1 MPVRLLQLSDIHFGG
16 ENVEALEAALTYC
29 QTTQF
34 DLLVLCGDITQF
46 GHAGEFDAAA
56 RWLSRLPQ
64 PWLSTPGN
72 HDTPW
77 LGLLERVM
85 RPFEGYAKA
94 VGPVSDDY
102 ASPGLAVAAINSA
115 RGWQVRLNW
124 SKGEVSDRQGQE
136 ASRRLGAAGP
146 DALRVLVCHHP
157 LVEAEGEPITARVRG
172 GAAAARRMTE
182 AKVDL
187 VLTGHLHVPVVQ
199 ALPFGDR
206 RTYAVGAGT
215 LSLRERGVPPSFNL
229 IEVADDALAVT
240 ALAWESRQL
249 REHRRWTM
257 PLRSRSAN
265 TSAGV

>member
-16 ENVEALEAALTYC
+16 ENVEALQAALTYC

-46 GHAGEFDAAA
+46 GHAGEFEAAA
-56 RWLSRLPQ
+56 RWVSRLPQ

-77 LGLLERVM
+77 LGLIERVTK
-85 RPFEGYAKA
+85 PFEAYAKA
-94 VGPVSDDY
+94 VGPTDDAY
-102 ASPGLAVAAINSA
+102 TSPWLSVAAINSA

-124 SKGEVSDRQGQE
+124 SKGEISERQTEE
-136 ASRRLGAAGP
+136 AARRLDAVGP
-146 DALRVLVCHHP
+146 SALRVLVCHHP

-172 GAAAARRMTE
+172 GAAAARRLTE

-187 VLTGHLHVPVVQ
+187 VLTGHLHAPFVQ

-215 LSLRERGVPPSFNL
+215 LSRRERGVPPSFNM
-229 IEVADDALAVT
+229 IEVKNDTLAVT
-240 ALAWESRQL
+240 ALAWGGGRL
-249 REHRRWTM
+249 DEH
-257 PLRSRSAN
+257 
-265 TSAGV
+265 